1 MFGRN
6 KSTVPQQ
13 KSKSKPKSAANASGA
28 ARPKLS
34 LLSLESR
41 LMFDAA
47 AAATAAEVNQ
57 EQVAQEQ
64 AESAVSAEGGGSEPT
79 AAEMES
85 QDLLQ
90 AIASYNPGETPT
102 EIAFIDPTVPDYQSL
117 IAGMGPN
124 IQIVMLDG
132 GQDGMEQIATALS
145 GRTGIDAIHLISHGA
160 EGQLS
165 LGTGTLTQASMTGQY
180 ADELATIKQALS
192 EQADILVYGCDFAEG
207 QAGQDA
213 VTLLSQMTGADVA
226 ASTDATGYTEFGG
239 DWVLEAQIG
248 RIEST
253 IVVTDEVQAN
263 WKGLLAETWMDAAT
277 GSVIGGPVGNDWYVG
292 DEANNAP
299 VSSAGGAD
307 IMYGAGGDDTLTSGS
322 GNDILVGGTGND
334 TLSGGSD
341 DDVLLGGTGNDYLD
355 GGSAVGKNTIIGG
368 GGNDQMVGGSG
379 VDVFRFTGA
388 QSGDVYTVNGG
399 GGTDIIDLSE
409 FSTATITNS
418 GGVITVDRGGGNVFT
433 INHSNVETIITAAT
447 IGNHGPLADAGVDQT
462 VGTSSTVTLTA
473 AGSSDRD
480 GNTLTYQWTQIEGP
494 KVTLSS
500 STAASPTFT
509 APSSATTLQFVVV
522 VTDGT
527 TSHADTVTITVNPP
541 GAADDSVTTNE
552 DTPVVISPLAN
563 DTGTAT
569 IIEVTQPTNGTV
581 VNNGNGTVTYTPT
594 ANYAGSDSFTY
605 ATADSSAGLSH
616 YWNLNGT
623 ATDSVGTANG
633 TLNGTTT
640 VAGSVG
646 NGLSFNES
654 SDYALIPDVAY
665 ASSFTLSFDFK
676 LDDNSGS
683 LFQYLYSHGSA
694 SATNSVNVFINE
706 ASHGTDPN
714 VLRTVI
720 RDGNDTLDNFAL
732 QFNIASI
739 VGDGQWHTYTATV
752 GPSGIQVYLDGVL
765 KMTDAT
771 RGTDGVNPTGSVYLG
786 ARQDLAADRYFGGS
800 LDSVRIYSSELTNT
814 QVAALGDASVG
825 TVSVTVNAV
834 NDAPAFTIGDS
845 IVTTAVG
852 TGNDYGRS
860 TTVQADGKIL
870 VTGYSSNGSNDDIVL
885 IRYNA
890 DGTLDTSFG
899 GGDGIATTAVGGGN
913 EAGYCVAVQAD
924 GKILVGG
931 TSWNGSNY
939 DIVVVRYNTNGTLDT
954 SFGGGDGIVTT
965 AVGSGNDTGYGIVV
979 QADGKFLI
987 TGFDF
992 NGANDDVALIRYNAN
1007 GTLDT
1012 SFGGGDG
1019 IVTTDVGGGS
1029 EVSYNVAVRA
1039 DGKILVA
1046 GYRTAGSNL
1055 DFLVMQ
1061 YNVDGTL
1068 DTSFGGGDGIVTTAV
1083 GSGNDTGRSMTVQ
1096 ADGKILVT
1104 GYSSNGSNDDIALIR
1119 YNADGTLDTSFGGGD
1134 GIVTTTVGSGNEAG
1148 YSVAVQADGKI
1159 LVGGTSWNGSNY
1171 DIVVVRYNT
1180 NGTLDTSF
1188 GGGDGIVTTAVGSG
1202 TDTGYGI
1209 VVQADGRILVTGYSL
1224 NGSTNDV
1231 VLIRYNTD
1239 GTLDARFDLANT
1251 LDGTP
1256 TYIENGTAVV
1266 LDSNV
1271 QIFDQELSTVG
1282 TFAGATLTLAR
1293 NGGADSQDVF
1303 SSTGTLSALTQG
1315 GNLVV
1320 GGVTIGTVTTNSGG
1334 TLLLTFNNNATNA
1347 RVNAVMQ
1354 QITYANNSDAPP
1366 ASAQINWTFSDG
1378 NSGSQGTGGAL
1389 TATGSTTVTITAV
1402 NDAPVLADT
1411 ALSMTVAEDAGA
1423 PSGAV
1428 GSTISAF
1435 TGGITDVDSGASKGI
1450 AITGSN
1456 ETNGTWYYT
1465 TNGGTTWTAVGSV
1478 SSASSLLLADNGST
1492 RLYFAPSANYNGTST
1507 AALTVRAWDQTSGT
1521 AGTKVTTASNG
1532 GTTAFSSAT
1541 DTIDVSVTAVNDAPV
1556 FTSLNGTPT
1565 YTENGSPVVLDS
1577 NVTITDAELTAANN
1591 FNGATLT
1598 LTRNGGA
1605 NSQDVFSGSGTLSLS
1620 GGNVVVSGTT
1630 IGTYTNSGGT
1640 LVFTFNSNA
1649 TNTLVNSAMQQIAYS
1664 NSSDAPPSSVQ
1675 INWAFSDGNSGGQ
1688 GTGGAL
1694 TATGSVTV
1702 SITAINDAPTIT
1714 SNGGGATASLGVA
1727 EGLTAVT
1734 TVTATDVDAGQTL
1747 TFSIVGGADAAKFT
1761 INSSTGALSFVTAP
1775 NYEAPTDSGGNNI
1788 YDVTVQVS
1796 DGNGGTDTQALSVT
1810 VTHAGAGVTI
1820 SSLEPTPLG
1829 NEYRVNTTTAGDQW
1843 AYYWSVRTVALAQ
1856 DGSYVQVWIDTGG
1869 ADGSQYGIYG
1879 QRYDSNGTAVGGQFL
1894 VNTTTT
1900 LKQDDASVAMAPD
1913 GSFVVLW
1920 DGPGDGNGTGVFG
1933 QRFAADG
1940 SRIGGEFQVNTS
1952 TASNQQYPELDF
1964 AADGSFVTT
1973 WVTQSGGPARTYFQ
1987 RFDAS
1992 GNKVGGEVVLNTGS
2006 SSDQILD
2013 SLHVKA
2019 DGSFIVTWTEGTGVA
2034 AEVYGQLYD
2043 ANTNPVSSAFQINQY
2058 TTGVQQYS
2066 IVRADANGNFVV
2078 VWESQG
2084 QDGSGN
2090 GVYMRRFAAD
2100 GTALGNEVA
2109 VTTQTAGDQYGPV
2122 LAMDRYGNF
2131 VVAWG
2136 DSNAADGSGDSIWM
2150 QRFDASG
2157 NKVGV
2162 SMQVN
2167 QSTAGYQGWPVIDMN
2182 DDGRLV
2188 VAWEGSGSGDD
2199 YGVYARRYDLN
2210 PNVTEGSTSQ
2220 FQVVLNTAPTS
2231 AVTLTLSVSDGTE
2244 ASLSTTTLVFD
2255 STNWNI
2261 PQTVT
2266 ISGLQ
2271 DLIADGDQSIRII
2284 TSALSS
2290 SDSSYNGLNPDNL
2303 VVLVQDSGVGNTAPV
2318 ISSNGGG
2325 ATASISVAENTTA
2338 VTTVAATDANTG
2350 QTLTYSIVGGADAA
2364 KFTINSVTGILSF
2377 ITAPNYESPTDSG
2390 GNNIY
2395 DVTVQV
2401 SDSLGATDTQA
2412 IAVTVTNANETP
2424 TDLTLSANTVAEN
2437 AANGT
2442 TIGTV
2447 SGTDPDS
2454 GDTKTYSFTDSAG
2467 GRFAINSSTGV
2478 ITVANSSL
2486 LNYESATSHSVTVRV
2501 TDSGGL
2507 TYDETFTIN
2516 LTNVNET
2523 PTDLTLSANT
2533 VAENAANGTIIGT
2546 VSGTDPDSGDTKSYS
2561 FTDSAGGRFA
2571 VNSSTGVITVAN
2583 SSLLNYEAATSHSVT
2598 VRVTDSGG
2606 LTYDETFTI
2615 NVTNVNEAPTGA
2627 DATVTINEDTSHTLT
2642 TANFGFS
2649 DADTGDSLSAVR
2661 VDTLPGAG
2669 SLTLSGVAVTAGQII
2684 TAADITAGNLVFT
2697 PAANANGTGYAS
2709 FTFSVRDSNSTY
2721 DTAPNTLTVNV
2732 TPVNDAPINTVPGAQ
2747 TVAVDT
2753 PLVLSGLSVNDVDG
2767 NLSTVQLSVTNG
2779 TVAVTL
2785 SGGATI
2791 SSGAS
2796 GTSTLTL
2803 TGTQADI
2810 NATLTS
2816 LTYQG
2821 NSLFTGTDTLTV
2833 VSTDSNSV
2841 SDTDTVMITV
2851 SNNAPTNVLPA
2862 SQTVAEDTPLAI
2874 SGLSVTDTDG
2884 NLATVQLSVTNGT
2897 LNLTLSGATTVSG
2910 GFNGSSTVTLSGT
2923 QADLNATLASLI
2935 YQGHLNFAGSDTL
2948 TITSTDSTGTA
2959 DTDNLSITVT
2969 AVNDTPTDLSLSANQ
2984 VAENAA
2990 NGTTVGTVSGTDPD
3004 AGDTK
3009 TYSFTDSAGGRFAIN
3024 SSTGEI
3030 TVADGSLLD
3039 YEAATS
3045 HSVTVRVT
3053 DSGGLTYDETFT
3065 INLTNVNETPTDLSL
3080 SSNTVAENA
3089 ANGTVIGTVSGTDP
3103 DSGDTKTYSFTNSAG
3118 GRFAINSS
3126 TGEITV
3132 ADGSLLNYEAATSHN
3147 VTVRVTD
3154 VGGLTY
3160 DEMFTINVT
3169 DVNETPTDLSLSAN
3183 TITENAATGTIIGT
3197 VTGTDPDIGDT
3208 KTYSLTD
3215 SAGGRFSIHSAT
3227 GQISVANSSLLDYE
3241 AATSHTVTVR
3251 VMDGGGL
3258 TYDEMFT
3265 INLINVNETPTDLAL
3280 SSNTVAEMAANG
3292 TVVGTASTTD
3302 PDAGDT
3308 QTYQLTDDAGGRF
3321 AIDSATG
3328 EITVMDGSLLCYEDA
3343 PSHTVTVRVTDA
3355 GGLTYDETFTINL
3368 TDVNEAP
3375 TGSDATITINEDTS
3389 HALTVAD
3396 FGFSDMDAGDSL
3408 SAVRID
3414 TLPTAGTLA
3423 LSGVAVTAG
3432 QVITVADI
3440 TAGNLVFT
3448 PAAEASGIG
3457 YATFTFSVRDSGNLY
3472 DSGPNTLTSD
3482 VTAVNDAPVNTV
3494 PGAQTVA
3501 EDTPITITGLSVND
3515 VDGNL
3520 STVQLDVSNGTLWVS
3535 LAGGATISAGAND
3548 SGTLTLSGTQ
3558 AQINVAL
3565 ATVTYQGALNFNGSD
3580 TLTVTSTDSNSSTD
3594 VDTVAITVTVANDAP
3609 TDLSLSANT
3618 VVENAANGTII
3629 GTVSGTDP
3637 DSGDT
3642 KSYSFTDDAGG
3653 RFAINSAT
3661 GVITVADGSLLDYE
3675 AATNHSVTVRV
3686 TDSGGLTYDETFTIT
3701 MTNLNETPTTISLSG
3716 NTVVENAVNGTVVG
3730 TASTTDPDAG
3740 DTHTY
3745 QLTDDAG
3752 GRFAIDVNTGQIT
3765 VADGTL
3771 LDYESATSHAITVR
3785 TTDAGGLTHD
3795 QIFTIMLTDV
3805 NEAPTGADATVT
3817 ITEDTPHTLTAANF
3831 GFSDVDAGDSLSAV
3845 RIDTLPGA
3853 GSLTLSGVPVTVGQ
3867 VISVAN
3873 ITAGNLVFTAAA
3885 DANGTGYASFT
3896 FSVRDSN
3903 NAYDTAPNTL
3913 TFDVTPVNDAP
3924 ANTVPGPQT
3933 VAEDSLLS
3941 LSGISVTDVDG
3952 NLSTVQLGV
3961 LNGTVSVTL
3970 SGTASISAGANGT
3983 NTLTLSGTEADINAA
3998 LATLTYQ
4005 GGTNFNGSDLLTI
4018 TSTDSNSG
4026 TDVDTVAITVNAVND
4041 PTVITGGTSGTG
4053 NEDTTLTGTL
4063 TATDVEG
4070 LADGTVFTVS
4080 TNATNG
4086 TASIDPATGLWSYS
4100 PNADWNGTDSF
4111 TVTITDDV
4119 GNATTQVIS
4128 VTVTPVVDLTND
4140 SLTTNEDTAI
4150 SANVLTGT
4158 NGATADSFEGTP
4170 VLTSVTQG
4178 ANGSVSFLADG
4189 TVTYTPNAN
4198 FSGTD
4203 SFTYTITSGGVSET
4217 ATVTVTVNAVNDPTV
4232 VTGGTSGTGTEDTTI
4247 TGTLTATDADGL
4259 SDGSMFTVST
4269 TATNGTASIDPATG
4283 LWSYT
4288 PNADYNGS
4296 DSFTV
4301 TITDDAGNSSTQV
4314 ISVTV
4319 SPVVDITNDSLTT
4332 TEDSAISANV
4342 LTGTNGATTDS
4353 FEGTPVLTSVT
4364 QGANGTV
4371 TSLAN
4376 GTVTYTPNANFNGTD
4391 SFTYTITSGGVTE
4404 TATVNVTVTAVN
4416 DAPVNTLPGAQTV
4429 AEDQPLTI
4437 SGLSVTDVDGNLST
4451 VQLAVGNGTLNV
4463 TLSGTASISAGANGT
4478 NTLTLSGTQAD
4489 INAALATLAY
4499 QGNVNFNGSDLLTI
4513 TSTDTNSVT
4522 DVDTV
4527 ALTVT
4532 AVNDA
4537 PFLVSNTGSTV
4548 AEGGADTINVSELA
4562 VTDVDNTAAQLTYT
4576 IGTGPAS
4583 GRLELTTAPGVSAT
4597 SFTQADI
4604 AANRLIY
4611 IHNGSETTSD
4621 SFTFTVNDGAGGT
4634 LGPTTVTLTIMP
4646 INDAPTITSNGG
4658 ASTAAIN
4665 VAENVSAVT
4674 IVTGADVDLPTQA
4687 LTYSISGGA
4696 DQALFTINTVTGA
4709 LNFVAPPDFEVA
4721 TDANGDNVYV
4731 VQVQVLDSQGA
4742 STTQT
4747 IQVTVMNVAEGVSI
4761 TPTSPTVPPIL
4772 LSPVPPPSSG
4782 GSMPESETLPAV
4794 GSPTPVDSEAVPTP
4808 VLPGPTIHPVD
4819 VLPIAQGLVTP
4830 VQFPDRPLER
4840 VLEESRKLMDETK
4853 DRALF
4858 LVNDDQGRPLFSV
4871 LPVEPT
4877 PTLEP
4882 EPPEPKPSVS
4892 DLLMAKLDEMTVSLE
4907 RAVNVSQERHEL
4919 IARITAVTGTTLSA
4933 GFIVWALRSGTIM
4946 ASLLA
4951 TMPAWRHFDPLPV
4964 VKLSRHERKH
4974 RRDDATR
4981 AQEQEAAEFKGLN
4994 RVLGDKPPLKRTA

>member
-1 MFGRN
+1 
-6 KSTVPQQ
+6 TTW
-13 KSKSKPKSAANASGA
+13 
-28 ARPKLS
+28 
-34 LLSLESR
+34 
-41 LMFDAA
+41 
-47 AAATAAEVNQ
+47 TA
-57 EQVAQEQ
+57 
-64 AESAVSAEGGGSEPT
+64 
-79 AAEMES
+79 
-85 QDLLQ
+85 
-90 AIASYNPGETPT
+90 
-102 EIAFIDPTVPDYQSL
+102 
-117 IAGMGPN
+117 
-124 IQIVMLDG
+124 
-132 GQDGMEQIATALS
+132 
-145 GRTGIDAIHLISHGA
+145 
-160 EGQLS
+160 
-165 LGTGTLTQASMTGQY
+165 
-180 ADELATIKQALS
+180 
-192 EQADILVYGCDFAEG
+192 
-207 QAGQDA
+207 
-213 VTLLSQMTGADVA
+213 
-226 ASTDATGYTEFGG
+226 
-239 DWVLEAQIG
+239 
-248 RIEST
+248 
-253 IVVTDEVQAN
+253 
-263 WKGLLAETWMDAAT
+263 
-277 GSVIGGPVGNDWYVG
+277 
-292 DEANNAP
+292 
-299 VSSAGGAD
+299 
-307 IMYGAGGDDTLTSGS
+307 
-322 GNDILVGGTGND
+322 
-334 TLSGGSD
+334 
-341 DDVLLGGTGNDYLD
+341 
-355 GGSAVGKNTIIGG
+355 
-368 GGNDQMVGGSG
+368 
-379 VDVFRFTGA
+379 
-388 QSGDVYTVNGG
+388 
-399 GGTDIIDLSE
+399 
-409 FSTATITNS
+409 
-418 GGVITVDRGGGNVFT
+418 
-433 INHSNVETIITAAT
+433 
-447 IGNHGPLADAGVDQT
+447 
-462 VGTSSTVTLTA
+462 
-473 AGSSDRD
+473 
-480 GNTLTYQWTQIEGP
+480 
-494 KVTLSS
+494 
-500 STAASPTFT
+500 
-509 APSSATTLQFVVV
+509 
-522 VTDGT
+522 
-527 TSHADTVTITVNPP
+527 
-541 GAADDSVTTNE
+541 
-552 DTPVVISPLAN
+552 
-563 DTGTAT
+563 
-569 IIEVTQPTNGTV
+569 
-581 VNNGNGTVTYTPT
+581 
-594 ANYAGSDSFTY
+594 
-605 ATADSSAGLSH
+605 
-616 YWNLNGT
+616 
-623 ATDSVGTANG
+623 
-633 TLNGTTT
+633 
-640 VAGSVG
+640 
-646 NGLSFNES
+646 
-654 SDYALIPDVAY
+654 
-665 ASSFTLSFDFK
+665 
-676 LDDNSGS
+676 
-683 LFQYLYSHGSA
+683 
-694 SATNSVNVFINE
+694 
-706 ASHGTDPN
+706 
-714 VLRTVI
+714 
-720 RDGNDTLDNFAL
+720 
-732 QFNIASI
+732 
-739 VGDGQWHTYTATV
+739 
-752 GPSGIQVYLDGVL
+752 
-765 KMTDAT
+765 
-771 RGTDGVNPTGSVYLG
+771 
-786 ARQDLAADRYFGGS
+786 
-800 LDSVRIYSSELTNT
+800 
-814 QVAALGDASVG
+814 VG
-825 TVSVTVNAV
+825 TVSNTSALLLADNGSTRLYFAPNANYNGTSSAALTVRAW
-834 NDAPAFTIGDS
+834 DQTSGTAGTK
-845 IVTTAVG
+845 VTTAS
-852 TGNDYGRS
+852 TGG
-860 TTVQADGKIL
+860 
-870 VTGYSSNGSNDDIVL
+870 
-885 IRYNA
+885 
-890 DGTLDTSFG
+890 
-899 GGDGIATTAVGGGN
+899 TTA
-913 EAGYCVAVQAD
+913 
-924 GKILVGG
+924 
-931 TSWNGSNY
+931 
-939 DIVVVRYNTNGTLDT
+939 
-954 SFGGGDGIVTT
+954 F
-965 AVGSGNDTGYGIVV
+965 
-979 QADGKFLI
+979 
-987 TGFDF
+987 
-992 NGANDDVALIRYNAN
+992 
-1007 GTLDT
+1007 
-1012 SFGGGDG
+1012 
-1019 IVTTDVGGGS
+1019 
-1029 EVSYNVAVRA
+1029 
-1039 DGKILVA
+1039 
-1046 GYRTAGSNL
+1046 
-1055 DFLVMQ
+1055 
-1061 YNVDGTL
+1061 
-1068 DTSFGGGDGIVTTAV
+1068 
-1083 GSGNDTGRSMTVQ
+1083 
-1096 ADGKILVT
+1096 
-1104 GYSSNGSNDDIALIR
+1104 SSA
-1119 YNADGTLDTSFGGGD
+1119 
-1134 GIVTTTVGSGNEAG
+1134 
-1148 YSVAVQADGKI
+1148 
-1159 LVGGTSWNGSNY
+1159 
-1171 DIVVVRYNT
+1171 
-1180 NGTLDTSF
+1180 
-1188 GGGDGIVTTAVGSG
+1188 
-1202 TDTGYGI
+1202 TDTI
-1209 VVQADGRILVTGYSL
+1209 
-1224 NGSTNDV
+1224 DV
-1231 VLIRYNTD
+1231 SV
-1239 GTLDARFDLANT
+1239 
-1251 LDGTP
+1251 
-1256 TYIENGTAVV
+1256 
-1266 LDSNV
+1266 
-1271 QIFDQELSTVG
+1271 
-1282 TFAGATLTLAR
+1282 
-1293 NGGADSQDVF
+1293 
-1303 SSTGTLSALTQG
+1303 
-1315 GNLVV
+1315 
-1320 GGVTIGTVTTNSGG
+1320 
-1334 TLLLTFNNNATNA
+1334 
-1347 RVNAVMQ
+1347 
-1354 QITYANNSDAPP
+1354 
-1366 ASAQINWTFSDG
+1366 
-1378 NSGSQGTGGAL
+1378 
-1389 TATGSTTVTITAV
+1389 TAV

-1411 ALSMTVAEDAGA
+1411 ALSLTVTEDAGA

-1428 GSTISAF
+1428 GSLVSAF

-3024 SSTGEI
+3024 SSTGVITVANSSLLDYEAATSHSVTVRVTDAGGLTYDETFTINVTNVNETPTDLSLSANQVAENAANGTTVGTVSGTDPDAGDTKTYSFTDSAGGRFAINSSTGEI

-3227 GQISVANSSLLDYE
+3227 GQISVANSSLLDYEAATSHTVTVRVTDSGGLTYDETFTINLTNVNETPTDLALSSNTVAENAANGTVVGTVSGTDPDAGDTKTYSFTDSAGGRFAINSSTGQITVANGSLLDYETAASHSVTVRVTDSGGLTYDETFTINLTDVNETPTDLALSSNTVAENAVNGTVVGTVSGTDPDAGDTKTYSFTDSAGGRFAINSSTGEITVANSSLLDYE

-4371 TSLAN
+4371 T
-4376 GTVTYTPNANFNGTD
+4376 YTPNANFNGTD